1 MKLWIIVVLIG
12 FNMVLNAQEVIKDG
26 KRYEV
31 KKGKIFH
38 EGNDVTSTLSVEDQ
52 NNIRLRFEKA
62 SEDLKMKEKLEK
74 EARKAEKAQKKAEK
88 KQKQAENAL
97 RKREKAQDN
106 YDKAIKKLEQAQSK
120 YEKLKRKGKLSPKEE
135 AKWLEKL
142 DNLSQSSE
150 KAKKKLKR
158 S

>member
-1 MKLWIIVVLIG
+1 MKLWIIIALIG
-12 FNMVLNAQEVIKDG
+12 FNSVLNAQEVINDG

-38 EGNDVTSTLSVEDQ
+38 EGTDVTASLSVEER
-52 NNIRLRFEKA
+52 NNIFIQYERV
-62 SEDLKMKEKLEK
+62 SEDLKLKEKLEK
-74 EARKAEKAQKKAEK
+74 EARKAEKAQNKAEK
-88 KQKQAENAL
+88 KQKQAEKAL

-106 YDKAIKKLEQAQSK
+106 YDKAVKKLEQAQNK
-120 YEKLKRKGKLSPKEE
+120 FEKLKRKGKLSPKEE
-135 AKWLEKL
+135 AKWFEKL
-142 DNLSQSSE
+142 DNLTQSSE